1 MPETT
6 PRIERARTIIK
17 DGRKLSLQSCL
28 VCAAQFYGNKQQTY
42 CDACAKKT
50 RQEMAQLKDLDLA
63 QLRGRLRK
71 MTDQELL
78 AFSRDSLF
86 MCAKRANSG
95 NPADRPFLKQWK
107 EARLE
112 YRRRNPK

>member
-1 MPETT
+1 MPEAT
-6 PRIERARTIIK
+6 PQVERARTVIK
-17 DGRKLSLQSCL
+17 DGKKLSLQSCL
-28 VCAAQFYGNKQQTY
+28 VCAAQFYGNKKQTH

-63 QLRGRLRK
+63 QLRVRLSK
-71 MTDQELL
+71 MTDEELL

-95 NPADRPFLKQWK
+95 SSADRPFLRLWK